1 MSAQSATFPEA
12 VFLRRPDETGYGFF
26 FHGADDFRHAADSF
40 AKPVLQSFAGE
51 PVPGQPDPQDHLKQ
65 AIATFIGQAFDKA
78 VPAELGAEGISRA
91 VAACIRQ
98 SFKGAI
104 PRVLV
109 LEHKQGRITLRPGIE
124 FLRHPGHPLAV
135 VVDADA
141 HGGEARF
148 FSSVEHYRTVG
159 ESAPN
164 PRCWLPQI
172 VYRLY
177 GRTPSVIAGRPR
189 VDGNTGKHNVE
200 CRGLNFGVK
209 APLEER
215 ATH

>member
-1 MSAQSATFPEA
+1 MSAVTATFPEA

-26 FHGADDFRHAADSF
+26 FHGEEDFRHAADSF
-40 AKPVLQSFAGE
+40 SKPVLQSFAGE
-51 PVPGQPDPQDHLKQ
+51 PVPGQPDPQEHLKV

-78 VPAELGAEGISRA
+78 VPDEVGAEGISRA
-91 VAACIRQ
+91 IAACIRHA
-98 SFKGAI
+98 FKGSI
-104 PRVLV
+104 PRVV
-109 LEHKQGRITLRPGIE
+109 VVEHKKGRISLRPGIE
-124 FLRHPGHPLAV
+124 FMRHPGHPLAV

-148 FSSVEHYRTVG
+148 FSSVEHFRKVG
-159 ESAPN
+159 ESEPN

-177 GRTPSVIAGRPR
+177 DRTPSVIAGRPS
-189 VDGNTGKHNVE
+189 VDRTTGKHNVE
-200 CRGLNFGVK
+200 CRGLSFGVK

-215 ATH
+215 PTH